1 MGPEI
6 LVAILGPIL
15 GGALSL
21 SLWLNKENTEHIEKG
36 FERIGDNVQ
45 RVERQVSDM
54 RVDVAKN
61 YVTNEDLVAHIK
73 GEETWHAAI
82 NAQVED
88 IRTDIRDIRN
98 NLQK

>member
-6 LVAILGPIL
+6 FAAVIGPMF

-21 SLWLNKENTEHIEKG
+21 VLWLNKKNEEHIERG
-36 FERIGDNVQ
+36 FEKVGGDLQ

-61 YVTNEDLVAHIK
+61 YVTNEELVAHIK
-73 GEETWHAAI
+73 GEEAWHASI
-82 NAQVED
+82 NAQIDD
-88 IRTDIRDIRN
+88 IRSDIRDIRN
-98 NLQK
+98 NVIK

>member
-6 LVAILGPIL
+6 VAAIVGPLV

-21 SLWLNKENTEHIEKG
+21 ALWLNKKNAEHIEKG
-36 FERIGDNVQ
+36 FEKVGGDIQ
-45 RVERQVSDM
+45 RVEREVSDM

-61 YVTNEDLVAHIK
+61 YVTNEELVAHIK
-73 GEETWHAAI
+73 GEESWHAAI
-82 NAQVED
+82 NGQMDD

-98 NLQK
+98 NVIK